1 MSYKFIQSCD
11 FQLLLLVSQQ
21 SGLDE
26 MHPPKFKWFCCLGK
40 KEEYYI
46 TVLQSFG
53 WLNVVIANVRG
64 EKKEWEKHFTLKRE
78 KIAIR

>member
-1 MSYKFIQSCD
+1 MV
-11 FQLLLLVSQQ
+11 LLSRQERE
-21 SGLDE
+21 D
-26 MHPPKFKWFCCLGK
+26 
-40 KEEYYI
+40 YI